1 MAPGTHRAWESH
13 PHEGCPPDTKREL
26 ELPLVE
32 SFKKYGILIHLV
44 QLKTPDRT
52 EDIGI
57 FDQGIP
63 LAFYVLKS
71 AWHLVSTMLCQIY
84 FLWYYSLYMC
94 MCTVQYVYIHLQI
107 HVHVPKSFN
116 MCQVEFYVSP
126 GAPCYTRAARANRS
140 RECMRWAPQFGR
152 WPSWSWSRYGA
163 PGHSILTRK
172 NGLVKNWM
180 IYNVEPPSYKLVY
193 KPH

>member
-84 FLWYYSLYMC
+84 FL
-94 MCTVQYVYIHLQI
+94 
-107 HVHVPKSFN
+107 
-116 MCQVEFYVSP
+116 
-126 GAPCYTRAARANRS
+126 
-140 RECMRWAPQFGR
+140 
-152 WPSWSWSRYGA
+152 
-163 PGHSILTRK
+163 
-172 NGLVKNWM
+172 
-180 IYNVEPPSYKLVY
+180 
-193 KPH
+193 